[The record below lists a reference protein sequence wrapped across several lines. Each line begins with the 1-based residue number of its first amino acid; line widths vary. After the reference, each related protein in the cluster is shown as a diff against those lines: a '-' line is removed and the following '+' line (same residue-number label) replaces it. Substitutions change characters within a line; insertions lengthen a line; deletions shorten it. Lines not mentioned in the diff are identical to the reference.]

1 MSLRNLDF
9 IQKYLRTSM
18 NGTKEYKSDLIDQL
32 NEKYKNKH
40 NLENTKTVIKHLKKS
55 RGTGLA
61 YHTIHRGGVIDLLRL
76 YLGTSSSALG
86 LIMVKTRLMNLGRFS
101 HETPN
106 RPPKSPKKTISSS
119 SSTPIN
125 IPKRKKPVRRKLTFN

>member
-9 IQKYLRTSM
+9 IQKYLRSPI
-18 NGTKEYKSDLIDQL
+18 NGTKEYKSDLINQL

-40 NLENTKTVIKHLKKS
+40 NIENTKTVIKHLKKA

-61 YHTIHRGGVIDLLRL
+61 YHTIRNGGVIDLLRL
-76 YLGTSSSALG
+76 YLDTPSSGLG
-86 LIMVKTRLMNLGRFS
+86 LVLVKTNLMGLGRFS

-106 RPPKSPKKTISSS
+106 RPQKLPNKTNNSYSSA
-119 SSTPIN
+119 PIN
-125 IPKRKKPVRRKLTFN
+125 IPKRKKTLRKKLTFN